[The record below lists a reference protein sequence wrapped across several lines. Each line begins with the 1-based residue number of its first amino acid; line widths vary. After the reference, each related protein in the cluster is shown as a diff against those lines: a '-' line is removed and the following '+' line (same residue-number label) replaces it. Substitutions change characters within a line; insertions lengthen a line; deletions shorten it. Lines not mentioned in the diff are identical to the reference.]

1 MDKIFQRVIDN
12 NFSDM
17 AGLTADASI
26 PVPEYIVNEIIEAAL
41 RGNKKIKKCR
51 VSIYGQNKISVNLK
65 TSLWL
70 WPINLKL
77 RLERSVDFTGYP
89 KIKASLEN
97 NVLLGELGSLFKA
110 VPNGVNMQGNQVI
123 IDVQSLLDTPD
134 QRKILDLIKS
144 VEIRTESG
152 KVTFEIK
159 IEVE

>member
-12 NFSDM
+12 NFSDL

-41 RGNKKIKKCR
+41 RGNKKIKNCR
-51 VSIYGQNKISVNLK
+51 VSISGQNKVSVNLK
-65 TSLWL
+65 TTLWL

-77 RLERSVDFTGYP
+77 RLERSVDFTGRP
-89 KIKASLEN
+89 KIRASLEN
-97 NVLLGELGSLFKA
+97 NVLLGKLGSLFKA
-110 VPNGVNMQGNQVI
+110 LPNGVNMQGDQVVV
-123 IDVQSLLDTPD
+123 DVQSFLDTPD

-144 VEIRTESG
+144 IEVRTESG
-152 KVTFEIK
+152 SVILDIK